1 MITGNT
7 HIRLVGAVAAL
18 LLVAAVGARAAQA
31 RPDSWKLHYLT
42 EAAQAMQ
49 ASQSATSQTQ
59 VPDAF
64 ERAVNAR
71 MNAPYP
77 DVFERAAARGPSGL
91 QTTQVDVRQPDS
103 ILRPA
108 VSDVRQPDSILPPV
122 VSDVRAPD
130 SVQPQLPA
138 GTPSAPTAT
147 DGSGDSFDWGLLAL
161 VSALCAGIGAVGG
174 AVLITA
180 RHRERVAHP

>member
-49 ASQSATSQTQ
+49 ASQAATSQTQ

-91 QTTQVDVRQPDS
+91 QTVQVDVRQPDS
-103 ILRPA
+103 ILPPA
-108 VSDVRQPDSILPPV
+108 

-138 GTPSAPTAT
+138 DTPGAPTAT

-161 VSALCAGIGAVGG
+161 VSALCVGIGAVGG
-174 AVLITA
+174 AVLVTA

>member
-31 RPDSWKLHYLT
+31 RPDGWKLHYLT

-49 ASQSATSQTQ
+49 VSQAATSQTQ
-59 VPDAF
+59 VPDVF

-91 QTTQVDVRQPDS
+91 LTTQVDVRQPDS
-103 ILRPA
+103 ILPPA
-108 VSDVRQPDSILPPV
+108 

-130 SVQPQLPA
+130 SAQPQLPA
-138 GTPSAPTAT
+138 DTPSAPTAT

-174 AVLITA
+174 AVLVTA